1 MTEGGSGFFGPVD
14 QRKDNNIKAVINDDE
29 VKKLLKRYKKIKK
42 YMKSPLY
49 EVKVMDDNEDVVSK
63 LVDEDD
69 G

>member
-49 EVKVMDDNEDVVSK
+49 EVKVMDGKEDVVSK
-63 LVDEDD
+63 LVDEDN

>member
-1 MTEGGSGFFGPVD
+1 MTEGGAGFFGPVD

-49 EVKVMDDNEDVVSK
+49 EVKVMDGNEDVVSK
-63 LVDEDD
+63 LVDEDN

>member
-1 MTEGGSGFFGPVD
+1 MTECGSGFFGPVY

-49 EVKVMDDNEDVVSK
+49 EVKVIDGNEDVVSK
-63 LVDEDD
+63 LVDEDN

>member
-1 MTEGGSGFFGPVD
+1 MSNGGGGFFGEVD
-14 QRKDNNIKAVINDDE
+14 PEKDGKVRAVINDDE

-49 EVKVMDDNEDVVSK
+49 EVKVMDGKEDVVSK
-63 LVDEDD
+63 LVDEDN

>member
-1 MTEGGSGFFGPVD
+1 MNTGGGGFFGPVD

-49 EVKVMDDNEDVVSK
+49 EVKVIDGNEDVVSK
-63 LVDEDD
+63 LVDEDN

>member
-1 MTEGGSGFFGPVD
+1 MTEGGGGFFGEVD
-14 QRKDNNIKAVINDDE
+14 PKKDGKVRAVINDDE

-49 EVKVMDDNEDVVSK
+49 EVKVMDGNEDVVSK
-63 LVDEDD
+63 LVDEAD

>member
-1 MTEGGSGFFGPVD
+1 MKYYLNHD

-49 EVKVMDDNEDVVSK
+49 EVKVMDGNEDVVSK
-63 LVDEDD
+63 LVDEDN